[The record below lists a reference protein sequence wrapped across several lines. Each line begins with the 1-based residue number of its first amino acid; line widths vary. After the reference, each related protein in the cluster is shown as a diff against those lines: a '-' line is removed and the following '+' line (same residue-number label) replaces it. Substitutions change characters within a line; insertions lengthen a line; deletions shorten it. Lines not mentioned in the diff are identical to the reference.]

1 LQFAAHLAFH
11 PVAHTLSKDRRMK
24 IGRPTLSTLVLL
36 AVAGTFAANQ
46 AGLIQVAQ
54 AQPTDEQKKKQE
66 EHQRRPPPPP
76 QHKAP
81 PQQPQPRPEI
91 RRPPPPPPPH
101 QGPPPAP
108 KRFEAPPPH
117 KGPPP
122 PVQQQPAPKRFE
134 QPPVHKGPPPPP
146 AKNFAPPPPKNIA
159 PPAEKQGVVPPK
171 QPGPPTNF
179 GKSPGPQPN
188 YGKDSGPQPS
198 FGKGSAPQPSVGPR
212 PTFGK
217 PGLSGPKR
225 FDEVQRGRQRHDE
238 GNRTIIQEPGNRTII
253 REGNRAIIRHDEGER
268 FRNLRNAGSERRPNG
283 VTATFYVRPD
293 GVRIY
298 SEVDS
303 HGRLLRRYRRGPDG
317 REHNIFDN
325 RRFYRNVGVGVAVGV
340 GLAIALNLAR
350 PRITIPRNEYIVDY
364 GRASDDDL
372 YEALIAPPF
381 GGLDRAYSLE
391 EIRDNYELRE
401 YVRRIDLDEV
411 NFEFGAWEVTP
422 DQYGKL
428 ERVARAM
435 LRVLEGNPDAVFM
448 ISGHTDAVGSDED
461 NLSLSDRRAASVA
474 EVLSSE
480 FGVPPE
486 NMVTQGYGEQYLKV
500 NTQGPERANR
510 RVEVRNISGL
520 MAER

>member
-1 LQFAAHLAFH
+1 
-11 PVAHTLSKDRRMK
+11 MK
-24 IGRPTLSTLVLL
+24 IGRPTLSTLVLF

-81 PQQPQPRPEI
+81 PPQPQPRPEI
-91 RRPPPPPPPH
+91 RRPPPPPPPPK
-101 QGPPPAP
+101 GPPPAP
-108 KRFEAPPPH
+108 KRFEAPPPVH

-122 PVQQQPAPKRFE
+122 AMQQPAPKRFE
-134 QPPVHKGPPPPP
+134 QPPRPPPP
-146 AKNFAPPPPKNIA
+146 AKNFAPPPKNIA
-159 PPAEKQGVVPPK
+159 PPPEKQGIVPPR
-171 QPGPPTNF
+171 QPGPPPGF
-179 GKSPGPQPN
+179 GKGPGPQP
-188 YGKDSGPQPS
+188 G
-198 FGKGSAPQPSVGPR
+198 VGPR
-212 PTFGK
+212 PAFGT

-225 FDEVQRGRQRHDE
+225 FDEVQRGRQRHTE
-238 GNRTIIQEPGNRTII
+238 GNRTIIQEPGNRTIVKQ
-253 REGNRAIIRHDEGER
+253 GNRAIIRHDESER
-268 FRNLRNAGSERRPNG
+268 FRHLHNAGSERRPNG
-283 VTATFYVRPD
+283 ITATFYARPD
-293 GVRIY
+293 GTRIY

-303 HGRLLRRYRRGPDG
+303 HGRLLRRYRRGRDG

-350 PRITIPRNEYIVDY
+350 PRVTIPRDEYIVDY
-364 GRASDDDL
+364 GRASDDEL
-372 YEALIAPPF
+372 YETLIAPPF
-381 GGLDRAYSLE
+381 AGLDRAYSLE
-391 EIRDNYELRE
+391 EIRDNDELRD
-401 YVRRIDLDEV
+401 YVRRIDLDDV
-411 NFEFGAWEVTP
+411 TFEFGAWEVTP
-422 DQYGKL
+422 DQYRKL

-435 LRVLEGNPDAVFM
+435 LRVLERNPDAVFL
-448 ISGHTDAVGSDED
+448 ISGHTDAVGPDED

-500 NTQGPERANR
+500 DTQGPERANR
-510 RVEVRNISGL
+510 RVEVRNVTGL
-520 MAER
+520 MSER

>member
-1 LQFAAHLAFH
+1 MN
-11 PVAHTLSKDRRMK
+11 TRRY
-24 IGRPTLSTLVLL
+24 RRLSTLVLF

-54 AQPTDEQKKKQE
+54 AQPTDEQKKKQQQ
-66 EHQRRPPPPP
+66 EHHRRPPPPQP
-76 QHKAP
+76 QHKGP
-81 PQQPQPRPEI
+81 PPQPRPEM
-91 RRPPPPPPPH
+91 RRPAAPPPAMKH
-101 QGPPPAP
+101 QQPAP
-108 KRFEAPPPH
+108 KRFEAPPPVH

-122 PVQQQPAPKRFE
+122 AMKQQPAPKRFE
-134 QPPVHKGPPPPP
+134 QPPVHKGPPSPP
-146 AKNFAPPPPKNIA
+146 AKSFAPPPQPKTIG
-159 PPAEKQGVVPPK
+159 PPPEKQGIVPHK
-171 QPGPPTNF
+171 Q
-179 GKSPGPQPN
+179 PGPQPN
-188 YGKDSGPQPS
+188 
-198 FGKGSAPQPSVGPR
+198 FGKGPGPQPSVGPR

-225 FDEVQRGRQRHDE
+225 FDEVQRGRQRHTE
-238 GNRTIIQEPGNRTII
+238 GNRTIIQEPGNRTIVKQ
-253 REGNRAIIRHDEGER
+253 GNRAIIRHDESER
-268 FRNLRNAGSERRPNG
+268 FRHLHNAGSEKRPNG
-283 VTATFYVRPD
+283 VTATFYARPD
-293 GVRIY
+293 GTRIY

-303 HGRLLRRYRRGPDG
+303 HGRLLRRYRRGRDG

-325 RRFYRNVGVGVAVGV
+325 RRFYRNVGVGVGVGV

-364 GRASDDDL
+364 GHASDDEL

-401 YVRRIDLDEV
+401 YVRRVDLDDV

-422 DQYGKL
+422 NQYGKL
-428 ERVARAM
+428 ERIARAM
-435 LRVLEGNPDAVFM
+435 LRVLDRNPDSVFL

-486 NMVTQGYGEQYLKV
+486 NLVTQGYGEQYLKV
-500 NTQGPERANR
+500 DTQGPERANR
-510 RVEVRNISGL
+510 RVEVRNVTGL